1 MSASN
6 FLVEF
11 SGVAVRIGL
20 TTILRDVDLQVAPGE
35 SVGLFGSNGA
45 GKTTLLRLIATLL
58 RPSAGQAHVLGVD
71 LDTQDR
77 FDIRPRLGLIGHTP
91 ALYPEL
97 SLLANLEFSARI
109 AGVRLEA
116 ARGAL
121 ETVGLGRAA
130 DRLAGEASHGMQRR
144 VEFAREIMLTPDLL
158 LLDEPHS
165 ALDPSAIELVEH
177 IVAGVL
183 ARAGAVVLVSHDVER
198 VAPMVTRT
206 AELAGGT
213 VND

>member
-1 MSASN
+1 
-6 FLVEF
+6 V
-11 SGVAVRIGL
+11 
-20 TTILRDVDLQVAPGE
+20 TTILRDVNLVVRPGE

-58 RPSAGQAHVLGVD
+58 RPTGGSARVLGAD
-71 LDTQDR
+71 LATYDR
-77 FDIRPRLGLIGHTP
+77 FEIRRRLGLIGHTP

-97 SLLANLEFSARI
+97 SLLGNLEFSARI
-109 AGVRLEA
+109 AGATLDSAREA
-116 ARGAL
+116 LG
-121 ETVGLGRAA
+121 TVGLAAAA
-130 DRLAGEASHGMQRR
+130 DRLVGQASHGMQRR

-183 ARAGAVVLVSHDVER
+183 ERGGAVVLVSHDVER

-213 VND
+213 VR

>member
-1 MSASN
+1 
-6 FLVEF
+6 
-11 SGVAVRIGL
+11 
-20 TTILRDVDLQVAPGE
+20 LRDVNLTVLPGE

-58 RPSAGQAHVLGVD
+58 RPTGGSARVLGAD
-71 LDTQDR
+71 LTNHER
-77 FDIRPRLGLIGHTP
+77 FEIRRRLGLIGHTP

-97 SLLANLEFSARI
+97 SLLGNLEFSARI
-109 AGVRLEA
+109 AGSPVA
-116 ARGAL
+116 APRQAL
-121 ETVGLGRAA
+121 AAVGLAA
-130 DRLAGEASHGMQRR
+130 ASDRLAGEASHGMQRR
-144 VEFAREIMLTPDLL
+144 VEFAREIMLSPDLL

-183 ARAGAVVLVSHDVER
+183 ERQGAVVLVSHDVER

-213 VND
+213 VR